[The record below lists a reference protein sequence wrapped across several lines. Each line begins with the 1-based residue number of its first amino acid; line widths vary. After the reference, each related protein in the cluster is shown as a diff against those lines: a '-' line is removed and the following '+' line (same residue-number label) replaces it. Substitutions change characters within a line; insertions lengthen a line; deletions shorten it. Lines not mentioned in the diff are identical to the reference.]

1 MTKSFLELAPS
12 TREVI
17 LNRFNEYGIDGEYM
31 YNKSD
36 FFSDEMKNLSEQN
49 FLEMFDMKHISH
61 IMPRSQYPLL
71 SNEPTNVFL
80 EDISENLSRGASI
93 VTPNELNMSY
103 YDQIQDTQDFDIN
116 DDGIIDLTNLENN
129 FGSTFDFDSWDFD
142 FFDYL

>member
-1 MTKSFLELAPS
+1 MSKSFSELAPS

-17 LNRFNEYGIDGEYM
+17 LDRFNRYGIDGEYM
-31 YNKSD
+31 YNDTD
-36 FFSDEMKNLSEQN
+36 FFSDEMKNFSEQN
-49 FLEMFDMKHISH
+49 FLEMFDFKHISH
-61 IMPRSQYPLL
+61 IMPKSQYPWL

-93 VTPNELNMSY
+93 VTPNELNMAY

-129 FGSTFDFDSWDFD
+129 FGSTFDYDSWDFD